1 MIPVIIMS
9 VFFIA
14 LMYVY
19 YKVSEHGH
27 ISPFNKW
34 LLAICS
40 IVILSIVDKAKLL
53 VLGVAFGVMW
63 AYGQIKK
70 RKKDGLA

>member
-1 MIPVIIMS
+1 MS

-14 LMYVY
+14 LMYIY
-19 YKVSEHGH
+19 YKVSVYGQ

-40 IVILSIVDKAKLL
+40 LVVLAIADKVKLL
-53 VLGVAFGVMW
+53 IWVIAVGIMW
-63 AYGQIKK
+63 AIKHFTT
-70 RKKDGLA
+70 KKQNNGRTA

>member
-1 MIPVIIMS
+1 MIPVIVMS
-9 VFFIA
+9 VFFFA

-19 YKVSEHGH
+19 YKVSVNGQ
-27 ISPFNKW
+27 ISPLNKW

-40 IVILSIVDKAKLL
+40 IVILTIVDKTKLL